1 MENYGK
7 IKSDSNSNIIEVER
21 FLDDKFFK
29 IGDPTTMGYIDQF
42 KMINNT
48 ILACID
54 GRDYFLDSLKHVSEY
69 KLITQAKFD
78 CYSCFDDHV
87 LMIKKTGFDDDT
99 YIVIYEDAYQTW
111 EMNILSK
118 DEIYKKY
125 RIKVDER

>member
-7 IKSDSNSNIIEVER
+7 IKSDSNLNIIEVER
-21 FLDDKFFK
+21 FLDDVFFK

-69 KLITQAKFD
+69 KLIT
-78 CYSCFDDHV
+78 
-87 LMIKKTGFDDDT
+87 
-99 YIVIYEDAYQTW
+99 
-111 EMNILSK
+111 
-118 DEIYKKY
+118 
-125 RIKVDER
+125 